1 MKIGIIVDRYHLERK
16 TQNLLKYLKSK
27 ANVSV
32 YIEEEYLL
40 NSNKFHFDEDIFFV
54 KAKGDIIIA
63 LVKMLEN
70 ETSIPVINSF
80 KGIWT
85 AFHRFVNCT
94 LLKKAGISVPNFAL
108 NPEKIPPSFDNYIS
122 KNIIDQK
129 TYAFNPDI
137 EKLDGNLHVRD
148 QRSLREKSFY
158 DNYFFYQEFIKSK
171 WEYKIYCIGRELFYY
186 KQLPVLVNPN
196 KMESRKKIDEIPE
209 LGEMV
214 IKANEII
221 DLKIS
226 SVDFLKT
233 KDGKF
238 YLTDINS
245 SPNFDYIKKG
255 AKIVGDYLIKQ
266 AKR

>member
-16 TQNLLKYLKSK
+16 TLQLLKYLKSK
-27 ANVSV
+27 VNVSV

-40 NSNKFHFDEDIFFV
+40 DCNNLNFSEDMFFV
-54 KAKGDIIIA
+54 KGKGNILIA
-63 LVKMLEN
+63 LVKMIEN
-70 ETSIPVINSF
+70 ETSIPIINSF
-80 KGIWT
+80 RGIWT
-85 AFHRFVNCT
+85 AFHRFINCL
-94 LLKKAGISVPNFAL
+94 LLKKAGIPVPEFAL
-108 NPEKIPPSFDNYIS
+108 NPENIPPSFDNFIS

-129 TYAFNPDI
+129 TYAFNPNI
-137 EKLDGNLHVRD
+137 EKVNGQLHVTD
-148 QRSLREKSFY
+148 QRALKEKSFY

-171 WEYKIYCIGRELFYY
+171 WEYKIYSVGGELFFY

-196 KMESRKKIDEIPE
+196 KMESRKKIKEIPE

-214 IKANEII
+214 IKANNII

-233 KDGKF
+233 KDGKY

-245 SPNFDYIKKG
+245 SPNFDYIKDG